1 MFVVMEVL
9 GIFAFAFA
17 GAMDAARSRLDLF
30 GIGTAAILTAI
41 GGGVLR
47 DILLG
52 VEPPIGLLTAWY
64 FVASLAIAAIVAL
77 WYPRLWRFDMPLRFC
92 DAVGLA
98 MFAITGATRAMEHG
112 TPVYV
117 AGIIGMINAV
127 GGGLMREVLVM
138 RVPTMLHKEIY
149 ALPAFGGGILV
160 GLGFT
165 LHLPPE
171 VVAVVT
177 AQMVVIVRMLA
188 VIRKWNLPTARIYRT
203 RNAPSRERRP
213 DPVPSALG
221 LHRQEDVER
230 TLEMFPALS
239 GRQVIDQRTAQH
251 PHGKRVTLGA
261 MPQAQPRRTGR
272 PYDGRP
278 RMTKDMRLPQDNDG
292 GDPVTA
298 PISTI

>member
-1 MFVVMEVL
+1 MEVL
-9 GIFAFAFA
+9 GILASALA

-47 DILLG
+47 DVLLG

-64 FVASLAIAAIVAL
+64 FVAGLVITAIVVL
-77 WYPRLWRFDMPLRFC
+77 WYPRLCRFDMPVQFC

-138 RVPTMLHKEIY
+138 RVPTVLHKEIY
-149 ALPAFGGGILV
+149 ALPALGGGILV

-165 LHLPPE
+165 LHLSPE
-171 VVAVVT
+171 IVAVVT
-177 AQMVVIVRMLA
+177 VPVVVIVRMLA
-188 VIRKWNLPTARIYRT
+188 VVRKWNLPAARIPQT
-203 RNAPSRERRP
+203 QNVPSRERRP
-213 DPVPSALG
+213 GPVPSGPA

-230 TLEMFPALS
+230 TIEMFPVLS
-239 GRQVIDQRTAQH
+239 GRQVIGQRTAQH
-251 PHGKRVTLGA
+251 PHGKRVALGA

-278 RMTKDMRLPQDNDG
+278 RMTK
-292 GDPVTA
+292 
-298 PISTI
+298 